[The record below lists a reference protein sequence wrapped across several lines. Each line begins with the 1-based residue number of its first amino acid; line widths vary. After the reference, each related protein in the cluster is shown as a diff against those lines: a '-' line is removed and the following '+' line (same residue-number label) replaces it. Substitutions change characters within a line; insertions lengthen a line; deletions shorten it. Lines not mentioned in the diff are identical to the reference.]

1 MSRVFEALC
10 AHLKTHPEA
19 EVQDA
24 VKFLYQASFGGGH
37 FLSDPDGAYLYLL
50 KEAEIANLDA
60 PYTEALGEQY
70 ARINLSALQELS
82 PKTLFAMF
90 KASSEVIPTEKTAF
104 LKSYRAAGCPAVHHS
119 EAYRRAY
126 HPAYRVVKKAYADFL
141 PAFIAIDK
149 LTAEKAPVTV
159 AIDGLCGSGK
169 TTFAALLQ
177 SVYDCNLFHADDFY
191 LPMPMRTPE
200 RYATPGGNVYWERIL
215 SDILEQIPKNESFS
229 YRVFDCGVMDLG
241 DAVQVTPKTLNILEG
256 SYSTHPEL
264 IGRYDLKIFLKTSP
278 ETQSTRILKRNGP
291 ARHKMFVEKWIPL
304 ENLYFTSYPVEKQ
317 CDLVFTT

>member
-90 KASSEVIPTEKTAF
+90 KASSENTPTDKTAF
-104 LKSYRAAGCPAVHHS
+104 LS
-119 EAYRRAY
+119 
-126 HPAYRVVKKAYADFL
+126 
-141 PAFIAIDK
+141 
-149 LTAEKAPVTV
+149 
-159 AIDGLCGSGK
+159 
-169 TTFAALLQ
+169 LL
-177 SVYDCNLFHADDFY
+177 D
-191 LPMPMRTPE
+191 E
-200 RYATPGGNVYWERIL
+200 
-215 SDILEQIPKNESFS
+215 
-229 YRVFDCGVMDLG
+229 
-241 DAVQVTPKTLNILEG
+241 
-256 SYSTHPEL
+256 
-264 IGRYDLKIFLKTSP
+264 
-278 ETQSTRILKRNGP
+278 
-291 ARHKMFVEKWIPL
+291 L
-304 ENLYFTSYPVEKQ
+304 ENADLFDQSRENGVFGIVPRGGLPCRAPQRSVPPCVSPSIPRGEKGV
-317 CDLVFTT
+317 CGFSAGIHRDR

>member
-10 AHLKTHPEA
+10 AHLKTHSEA

-90 KASSEVIPTEKTAF
+90 KVSSEDTPTEKTAFLSLLDELENADLFDKAEKAAF

-126 HPAYRVVKKAYADFL
+126 HPAYRVVKKA
-141 PAFIAIDK
+141 
-149 LTAEKAPVTV
+149 
-159 AIDGLCGSGK
+159 
-169 TTFAALLQ
+169 
-177 SVYDCNLFHADDFY
+177 
-191 LPMPMRTPE
+191 
-200 RYATPGGNVYWERIL
+200 
-215 SDILEQIPKNESFS
+215 
-229 YRVFDCGVMDLG
+229 
-241 DAVQVTPKTLNILEG
+241 
-256 SYSTHPEL
+256 
-264 IGRYDLKIFLKTSP
+264 
-278 ETQSTRILKRNGP
+278 
-291 ARHKMFVEKWIPL
+291 
-304 ENLYFTSYPVEKQ
+304 
-317 CDLVFTT
+317 

>member
-90 KASSEVIPTEKTAF
+90 KA
-104 LKSYRAAGCPAVHHS
+104 
-119 EAYRRAY
+119 
-126 HPAYRVVKKAYADFL
+126 
-141 PAFIAIDK
+141 
-149 LTAEKAPVTV
+149 
-159 AIDGLCGSGK
+159 
-169 TTFAALLQ
+169 
-177 SVYDCNLFHADDFY
+177 
-191 LPMPMRTPE
+191 
-200 RYATPGGNVYWERIL
+200 L
-215 SDILEQIPKNESFS
+215 S
-229 YRVFDCGVMDLG
+229 
-241 DAVQVTPKTLNILEG
+241 
-256 SYSTHPEL
+256 L
-264 IGRYDLKIFLKTSP
+264 IHI
-278 ETQSTRILKRNGP
+278 
-291 ARHKMFVEKWIPL
+291 
-304 ENLYFTSYPVEKQ
+304 
-317 CDLVFTT
+317 

>member
-37 FLSDPDGAYLYLL
+37 FLSDPDGAYQYLL
-50 KEAEIANLDA
+50 KEAEIANRDA
-60 PYTEALGEQY
+60 PYTETLGEQY

-90 KASSEVIPTEKTAF
+90 KASSEDTPTDKTAFLSLLDELENADLLDKAEKAAF

-141 PAFIAIDK
+141 SAFIAIDK
-149 LTAEKAPVTV
+149 LTAEKKPVTV

-200 RYATPGGNVYWERIL
+200 RYATPGGTVHWERIL
-215 SDILEQIPKNESFS
+215 SDILEQLPKNESFS

-264 IGRYDLKIFLKTSP
+264 IGS
-278 ETQSTRILKRNGP
+278 
-291 ARHKMFVEKWIPL
+291 
-304 ENLYFTSYPVEKQ
+304 
-317 CDLVFTT
+317 

>member
-90 KASSEVIPTEKTAF
+90 KASSEDTPTDKTAF
-104 LKSYRAAGCPAVHHS
+104 LS
-119 EAYRRAY
+119 
-126 HPAYRVVKKAYADFL
+126 
-141 PAFIAIDK
+141 
-149 LTAEKAPVTV
+149 
-159 AIDGLCGSGK
+159 
-169 TTFAALLQ
+169 LL
-177 SVYDCNLFHADDFY
+177 D
-191 LPMPMRTPE
+191 E
-200 RYATPGGNVYWERIL
+200 
-215 SDILEQIPKNESFS
+215 
-229 YRVFDCGVMDLG
+229 
-241 DAVQVTPKTLNILEG
+241 
-256 SYSTHPEL
+256 
-264 IGRYDLKIFLKTSP
+264 
-278 ETQSTRILKRNGP
+278 
-291 ARHKMFVEKWIPL
+291 L
-304 ENLYFTSYPVEKQ
+304 ENADLFDQIRKRGVFEIVPRGGLPFRAPQRSVPPCVSPGIPRGEKSVCGFSAGIHRDQ
-317 CDLVFTT
+317 

>member
-1 MSRVFEALC
+1 M
-10 AHLKTHPEA
+10 
-19 EVQDA
+19 
-24 VKFLYQASFGGGH
+24 
-37 FLSDPDGAYLYLL
+37 
-50 KEAEIANLDA
+50 
-60 PYTEALGEQY
+60 
-70 ARINLSALQELS
+70 
-82 PKTLFAMF
+82 
-90 KASSEVIPTEKTAF
+90 F

-141 PAFIAIDK
+141 SAFIAIDK

-200 RYATPGGNVYWERIL
+200 RYATPGGNVHWERIL

-229 YRVFDCGVMDLG
+229 YRMFDCGVMDLG

-278 ETQSTRILKRNGP
+278 ETQSARILKRNGP
-291 ARHKMFVEKWIPL
+291 SRHKMFVEKWIPL

>member
-50 KEAEIANLDA
+50 KETEIANLDA
-60 PYTEALGEQY
+60 PYTETLGEQY

-90 KASSEVIPTEKTAF
+90 KASSEDTPTDKTAFLSLLDELENADLFDKAEKTAF

-200 RYATPGGNVYWERIL
+200 RYATPGGNVHWERIL
-215 SDILEQIPKNESFS
+215 SAFLQGKLI
-229 YRVFDCGVMDLG
+229 
-241 DAVQVTPKTLNILEG
+241 TLV
-256 SYSTHPEL
+256 
-264 IGRYDLKIFLKTSP
+264 
-278 ETQSTRILKRNGP
+278 KR
-291 ARHKMFVEKWIPL
+291 
-304 ENLYFTSYPVEKQ
+304 
-317 CDLVFTT
+317 